1 MVHKNK
7 TMRFLSS
14 LINKGMWFLPLS
26 SHQTGFPC
34 TLNGEFS
41 HPTKGSSSLAD
52 ILRYH
57 LATKKKSTFLISMF
71 PFWYVESSKRKMGE
85 DLLASKISWNKSNGA
100 TTSKRFF
107 FFSLFLYIE
116 RTHLILWQGKMTG
129 NYPAQPPPSTMPPQL
144 KTLTRVYSWG
154 FSVDLSP
161 TLIYVHKVFG
171 RDQIYSISLLRYR
184 FLAIQTKMSQDKRT
198 KASHQYS

>member
-1 MVHKNK
+1 MCGWWIYREKGKKYERKHAFQKQWSSEENELSKMVHKNE

-26 SHQTGFPC
+26 SHQTDFPC

-57 LATKKKSTFLISMF
+57 LATKKKKKSTFLISMF
-71 PFWYVESSKRKMGE
+71 PFRYVESSKRKMGE
-85 DLLASKISWNKSNGA
+85 DFLASKISWNKSNGA

-107 FFSLFLYIE
+107 IIFYSYTLKE
-116 RTHLILWQGKMTG
+116 RT
-129 NYPAQPPPSTMPPQL
+129 
-144 KTLTRVYSWG
+144 
-154 FSVDLSP
+154 
-161 TLIYVHKVFG
+161 
-171 RDQIYSISLLRYR
+171 
-184 FLAIQTKMSQDKRT
+184 
-198 KASHQYS
+198 